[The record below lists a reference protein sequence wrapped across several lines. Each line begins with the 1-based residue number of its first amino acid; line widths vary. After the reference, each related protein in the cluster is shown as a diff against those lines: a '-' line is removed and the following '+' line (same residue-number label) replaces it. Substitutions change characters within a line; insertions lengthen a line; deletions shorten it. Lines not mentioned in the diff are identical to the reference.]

1 MACII
6 KSMKYN
12 MKTIATKLQT
22 LLGDNTLD
30 ISEDFLIASYNY
42 AINSLPMVPRLEKL
56 FSKHK
61 QFNLDAEH
69 HYKWSLSDAT
79 GFRRITDIPML
90 NFYTSTGGEPCKLC
104 ICHKHVN
111 DFYEKNGLV
120 SLRKPGVPC
129 EYTIETEDDN
139 VWIVLDRPSD
149 VPIIVDYIAY
159 GFPKPVSSMDDEVEI
174 SAVAENLILNTM
186 KTCYLHEAEDYAF
199 AADVTSYLDNKLILE
214 AVQILNKRWDQDA
227 PRILGEV

>member
-1 MACII
+1 MI
-6 KSMKYN
+6 YN
-12 MKTIATKLQT
+12 LSTLAEKLRV
-22 LLGDNTLD
+22 LLGDNTDDLP
-30 ISEDFLIASYNY
+30 EDFVINAFNY
-42 AINSLPMVPRLEKL
+42 TVNALPMVPRLEKL

-61 QFNLDAEH
+61 QFNLDAH
-69 HYKWSLSDAT
+69 NHYKWSLSDAT

-104 ICHKHVN
+104 ICHQPVK

-120 SLRKPGVPC
+120 SLKQSGTPC

-159 GFPKPVSSMDDEVEI
+159 GFPKPVDSMDDEIEV
-174 SAVAENLILNTM
+174 SAIAENLILDVM
-186 KTCYLHEAEDYAF
+186 KACYLHEASDYAF
-199 AADVTSYLDNKLILE
+199 AADVMSYLDNKKLIE
-214 AVQILNKRWDQDA
+214 AIQLLHRKWGTEA
-227 PRILGEV
+227 PRVLGEV